1 MTAGK
6 AAEVFGTKLNDEQE
20 LLMHIADMVIEIYV
34 AESVLLRT
42 EKLMK
47 LYGEDGSRLYQDL
60 TQLYLYEAVQKV
72 KSHGDEAVSSFTTGD
87 ELKVMLMGLKRFTK
101 TDPVNTTLLRRNV
114 ADQMIKANKFP
125 YSLYQ

>member
-6 AAEVFGTKLNDEQE
+6 AAEVFGPKLNDEQE

-60 TQLYLYEAVQKV
+60 GRVYLYEAVRKI
-72 KSHGDEAVSSFTTGD
+72 KNHGDEAVSSFTTGD

-101 TDPVNTTLLRRNV
+101 SEPINTTLLRRSI
-114 ADQMIKANKFP
+114 ADQMIQANKFP